1 MQDSFHPTWPRG
13 LLLGALVITG
23 WPCVVFTNP
32 PKPSLAS
39 WRTLPPIPVRPG
51 MLSLQA
57 AMQQHTHFGVM
68 LLVSKNKPLQLLTV
82 GLQENYQFLWTTGS
96 LSEKTSLI
104 EFPTLFSFMSTK
116 CNEAPKG
123 LSRRALSGGRNHTS
137 FCSDWSWYKNW

>member
-23 WPCVVFTNP
+23 WAFVVFTNP

-39 WRTLPPIPVRPG
+39 DGHFPRYQCVQACYHYRLPCR
-51 MLSLQA
+51 
-57 AMQQHTHFGVM
+57 QHTHFGVM

-82 GLQENYQFLWTTGS
+82 GLQANYQFLWTTGS
-96 LSEKTSLI
+96 LSEKTSLL
-104 EFPTLFSFMSTK
+104 EFPTLFSFVSAN

-123 LSRRALSGGRNHTS
+123 LSRRASSGGRNHTS